1 MQKQKRQNQ
10 LIQGQISQNLAK
22 LAPLRE
28 MQHPGKGWIRSI
40 RQALGMSGRQLAE
53 RMGVEPPRITEME
66 KAEAGG
72 TLTLRTLRRAAEA
85 LDCRLVYALVP
96 NTSLED
102 TLRRQATTAARERLK
117 RVSHSMRLEDQ
128 ALSSREEAE
137 LLRERAEEL
146 MREMPRSLWD
156 ARAGV

>member
-1 MQKQKRQNQ
+1 
-10 LIQGQISQNLAK
+10 
-22 LAPLRE
+22 
-28 MQHPGKGWIRSI
+28 
-40 RQALGMSGRQLAE
+40 
-53 RMGVEPPRITEME
+53 
-66 KAEAGG
+66 
-72 TLTLRTLRRAAEA
+72 
-85 LDCRLVYALVP
+85 VYALVP

-128 ALSSREEAE
+128 ALSSREEGE